1 MERPNAAM
9 LNQAMTSG
17 PRRHLTAATPALA
30 GSFTHPNL
38 VVRRPKHSCPLLGVR
53 EGSLNVRKGAHRC
66 QQLAGTPMTATDPI
80 PVVEVRLRTPDSG
93 RRSSR

>member
-53 EGSLNVRKGAHRC
+53 EGSLNVRKGARC
-66 QQLAGTPMTATDPI
+66 CSAASDPI